1 MDIAILILAAGSSTR
16 MGTTKQLLKL
26 GESTLLGQVIN
37 NCSQTSANNIY
48 VVLGS
53 ESDKIKSE
61 IPTSTHIIINP
72 DYKNGLST
80 SIKSGVN
87 ELQNKDAICIV
98 LGDQPL
104 VDVDYLNKM
113 ITTSKTYPNH
123 IIASTYGRYN
133 GVPAIFP
140 KKYYQKLQNLSDDR
154 GAKSILNNKLE
165 EVLVMDSPVDLFD
178 VDTPLDY
185 ILISKNK
192 LES

>member
-1 MDIAILILAAGSSTR
+1 MNIAILILAAGSSTR

-26 GESTLLGQVIN
+26 GNSTLLGQVIN
-37 NCSQTSANNIY
+37 NCSQTNADSLS

-53 ESDKIKSE
+53 ESDKIKCELPS
-61 IPTSTHIIINP
+61 STHIIINP
-72 DYKNGLST
+72 DYRDGLST

-87 ELQNKDAICIV
+87 ALQEKDAICIV

-104 VDVDYLNKM
+104 VDIAYLNEM
-113 ITTSKTYPNH
+113 IAKSKTYPNH
-123 IIASTYGRYN
+123 IIASTYGRHN

-140 KKYYQKLQNLSDDR
+140 KKYYQKLKNLSDDK
-154 GAKSILNNKLE
+154 GAKRLLNNELE
-165 EVLVMDSPVDLFD
+165 EVIVMDRSVDLFD

>member
-1 MDIAILILAAGSSTR
+1 MNIAILILAAGSSTR

-26 GESTLLGQVIN
+26 GDSTLLGQVIN
-37 NCSQTSANNIY
+37 NCSQTNADSLS

-61 IPTSTHIIINP
+61 LPSSTHIIINP
-72 DYKNGLST
+72 DYRDGLST

-87 ELQNKDAICIV
+87 ALQKKDAICVV

-104 VDVDYLNKM
+104 VDVAYLNEM
-113 ITTSKTYPNH
+113 IAKSKTYPNQ
-123 IIASTYGRYN
+123 IIASTYGRRN

-140 KKYYQKLQNLSDDR
+140 KKYYQKLQSLSDDK
-154 GAKSILNNKLE
+154 GAKRLLNNELE
-165 EVLVMDSPVDLFD
+165 QVIVMDKPVDLFD

>member
-1 MDIAILILAAGSSTR
+1 MNIAILILAAGSSTR

-26 GESTLLGQVIN
+26 GDSTLLGQVIN
-37 NCSQTSANNIY
+37 NCSQTNADSLS

-61 IPTSTHIIINP
+61 LPSSTHIIINP
-72 DYKNGLST
+72 DYRDGLST

-87 ELQNKDAICIV
+87 ALQKKDAICVV

-104 VDVDYLNKM
+104 VDVAYLNEM
-113 ITTSKTYPNH
+113 IAKSKTYPNH
-123 IIASTYGRYN
+123 IIASTYGRRN

-140 KKYYQKLQNLSDDR
+140 KKYYQKLQSLSDDK
-154 GAKSILNNKLE
+154 GAKRLLNNELE
-165 EVLVMDSPVDLFD
+165 EVIVMDKPVDLFD